1 MLVHVFLYRFYLL
14 HPKRIGKK
22 EPDKKIRGGSRK
34 LKCKM
39 DQAIWSWR
47 VVHGEEH
54 PSFPR
59 FYPMIMIIPSNG
71 LLKTNM
77 TMDKTN
83 HLKIFQPPDLSF
95 VLPGD
100 GWCARQR
107 HHLGIGRALSGSV
120 EGANRMERWTERSPW
135 FLSISTSWWF
145 LLW

>member
-1 MLVHVFLYRFYLL
+1 
-14 HPKRIGKK
+14 
-22 EPDKKIRGGSRK
+22 
-34 LKCKM
+34 
-39 DQAIWSWR
+39 
-47 VVHGEEH
+47 
-54 PSFPR
+54 
-59 FYPMIMIIPSNG
+59 MIMIIPSNG

-120 EGANRMERWTERSPW
+120 EGANGMERCTERSPW

-145 LLW
+145 SIMINHYNYKDPF

>member
-1 MLVHVFLYRFYLL
+1 M
-14 HPKRIGKK
+14 
-22 EPDKKIRGGSRK
+22 
-34 LKCKM
+34 
-39 DQAIWSWR
+39 
-47 VVHGEEH
+47 HGEEH

-120 EGANRMERWTERSPW
+120 EGANRMER
-135 FLSISTSWWF
+135 
-145 LLW
+145 